1 MVKEEIEERRGGQRE
16 GRSEGRR
23 DGGGEREKFSST
35 CPFIILESNSSHQSN
50 KEKMEK
56 TCKRNKKCHLKSSR
70 ALNRSWSQLDDLH
83 RRKEKGPL

>member
-1 MVKEEIEERRGGQRE
+1 MKKEEEDKGREEARE
-16 GRSEGRR
+16 GEMEG
-23 DGGGEREKFSST
+23 GKGEGEREKFSST

-56 TCKRNKKCHLKSSR
+56 MCKRNKKCHLKSSR
-70 ALNRSWSQLDDLH
+70 ALNRSWSQLDDLY